1 MGLILL
7 YSFRNLLRRR
17 LTTFFTVLGMALVI
31 FVFSAVIMLT
41 EGLRQ
46 TLVKTGDYDNV
57 MVIRRSSQAEL
68 QSVIDRTQAN
78 LIETLDEIK
87 IGSDGKRLV
96 SKEVVT
102 LISLNKKSTGK
113 PSNVTIRGIDSN
125 SFKIRQ
131 GIKII
136 SGRLPTS
143 GSNEIV
149 VGKSIAKNFVDVEL
163 GKYIY
168 FGGRSWLVVGVFS
181 AGNTG
186 FSSEVWCDVNQLMQA
201 FRRMAYSSVIFKLS
215 DSRLFNKVKKKIES
229 DPRFTLEAK
238 REVKYYEEQS
248 EVMATF
254 ISYLGVSMT
263 LIFSTGAILGA
274 MITMYTAVANRE
286 NEIGTLKAIGF
297 SKKQILY
304 AFLSESILISLIG
317 FFIGLFFSSFLQ
329 FYTISTLNWQT
340 FSELAFTFSL
350 TPKVIFYSLIFA
362 ISMGVSGGLL
372 PALRASNKNII
383 EVLRTA

>member
-17 LTTFFTVLGMALVI
+17 LITFFTVLGMALVI
-31 FVFSAVIMLT
+31 FVFSAVTMLT
-41 EGLRQ
+41 EGLRK

-68 QSVIDRTQAN
+68 QSVIDRNQASI
-78 LIETLDEIK
+78 IETLDEIK
-87 IGSDGKRLV
+87 IGFEGRRLL

-102 LISLNKKSTGK
+102 LISLTKKSTGK
-113 PSNVTIRGIDSN
+113 PSNVTIRGVDEN
-125 SFKIRQ
+125 SFNIRK
-131 GIKII
+131 GLKLV
-136 SGRLPTS
+136 SGRLPAP
-143 GSNEIV
+143 GSNEIM
-149 VGKSIAKNFVDVEL
+149 VGKSIAKNFVDVEI
-163 GKYIY
+163 GKYIN
-168 FGGRSWLVVGVFS
+168 FGGRSWLVVGIFS

-186 FSSEVWCDVNQLMQA
+186 FSSEVWCDVNQIMQA
-201 FRRMAYSSVIFKLS
+201 FRRTAYSSIIFKLS
-215 DSRLFNKVKKKIES
+215 DDKLFSKVKEKIES
-229 DPRFTLEAK
+229 DPRLTLSAK

-254 ISYLGVSMT
+254 ISYLGISMT

-286 NEIGTLKAIGF
+286 NEIGTLRALGF

-304 AFLSESILISLIG
+304 AFLSESILISIIG
-317 FFIGLFFSSFLQ
+317 LFIGLFFSSFLQ

-350 TPKVIFYSLIFA
+350 SPKVVFYSFLFA
-362 ISMGVSGGLL
+362 IFMGVSGGLL
-372 PALRASNKNII
+372 PAFRASRKNII
-383 EVLRTA
+383 EVLRTG